1 MILMRKISGISKWD
15 GTNEV
20 HRCDQFICG
29 DALGDL
35 KTTQNALSVWKAD
48 DETDI
53 EDAVVALALS
63 RDKVDKIYGVNLDSD
78 ILNGKGIVFEENPGE
93 APEMKKEILD
103 KHRDLVELDYW
114 RVGYLA
120 EYMTNLV
127 KENGPQIRFS
137 AKNVRNLMEK
147 YKEEDKINLDEMKPK
162 LKKDLKWA

>member
-53 EDAVVALALS
+53 EDAIVALALS
-63 RDKVDKIYGVNLDSD
+63 RDKVDKIYGVNMDSD
-78 ILNGKGIVFEENPGE
+78 VLKDKGIAFEENPGE
-93 APEMKKEILD
+93 APGMKKEILD
-103 KHRDLVELDYW
+103 KHRDLVELDFW
-114 RVGYLA
+114 RVGYIA

-137 AKNVRNLMEK
+137 AKKVRDLMEK
-147 YKEEDKINLDEMKPK
+147 YKEEDKLNLDEMKPK
-162 LKKDLKWA
+162 LKIDLKWF

>member
-1 MILMRKISGISKWD
+1 M
-15 GTNEV
+15 
-20 HRCDQFICG
+20 
-29 DALGDL
+29 

-93 APEMKKEILD
+93 APGMKKEILD

>member
-1 MILMRKISGISKWD
+1 MNNGGQI
-15 GTNEV
+15 
-20 HRCDQFICG
+20 
-29 DALGDL
+29 
-35 KTTQNALSVWKAD
+35 WKAD

-93 APEMKKEILD
+93 APGMKKEILD

>member
-1 MILMRKISGISKWD
+1 MKVLIVGSGGREHAIAW
-15 GTNEV
+15 
-20 HRCDQFICG
+20 
-29 DALGDL
+29 
-35 KTTQNALSVWKAD
+35 
-48 DETDI
+48 
-53 EDAVVALALS
+53 AVAKS
-63 RDKVDKIYGVNLDSD
+63 DKVDKIYGVNLDSD

-93 APEMKKEILD
+93 APGMKKEILD

-137 AKNVRNLMEK
+137 AKNVRDLMEK

>member
-1 MILMRKISGISKWD
+1 MTKLI
-15 GTNEV
+15 
-20 HRCDQFICG
+20 
-29 DALGDL
+29 
-35 KTTQNALSVWKAD
+35 
-48 DETDI
+48 DI

-93 APEMKKEILD
+93 APGMKKEILD

-120 EYMTNLV
+120 EYMINLV

-137 AKNVRNLMEK
+137 AKKVRDLMEK